1 MAFSIV
7 DYALPLPTTTTTT
20 TTGTVRRKGLCTM
33 WLESVVAAPFLK
45 QPEGEGGG
53 SNGNKPVS
61 VSSAVS
67 VPIFLKP
74 AKEFVLPG
82 TCKFASCAFVC
93 CCL

>member
-7 DYALPLPTTTTTT
+7 DYPLLLALSNTA
-20 TTGTVRRKGLCTM
+20 TGTVRRKGLCTT

-45 QPEGEGGG
+45 QPEGGS
-53 SNGNKPVS
+53 SNGNKS
-61 VSSAVS
+61 VS

-82 TCKFASCAFVC
+82 KYIHTHLA
-93 CCL
+93 CLA